1 MWYFKQGRLEDILV
15 TKGYKY
21 HIHGAHL
28 GYKFT
33 LRLRMKDLGIE
44 GCPHIELVGQ
54 ASTGRVA

>member
-1 MWYFKQGRLEDILV
+1 MSHLWRP
-15 TKGYKY
+15 
-21 HIHGAHL
+21 HL

-33 LRLRMKDLGIE
+33 LGLRMKDLGIE